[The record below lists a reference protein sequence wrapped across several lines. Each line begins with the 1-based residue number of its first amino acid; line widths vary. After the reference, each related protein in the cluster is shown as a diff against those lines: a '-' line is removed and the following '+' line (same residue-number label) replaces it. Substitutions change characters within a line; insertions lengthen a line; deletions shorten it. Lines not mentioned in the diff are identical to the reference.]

1 VLDSSSLI
9 GRTLSHYRIVAELG
23 GGGMGVVYS
32 AQDLRLHRSV
42 ALKFLPDAMADDPA
56 ALERFRREAQAA
68 SALNHPNIC
77 TIYDVGVHDARQFIA
92 MELLEGRTLKASIS
106 GKPLPLEHV
115 LEWGSEIADA
125 LDSAH
130 LRGIVHRDIKPANIF
145 VTGRGSIKVLDFGLA
160 KLVSER
166 SGFDLSAMPTLTDID
181 QLTRPGAAVGTFA
194 YMSPEQVRG
203 EEVDVRTD
211 LFSLGVVLYQMA
223 TGVLPFPGETSGVIA
238 EAILNRTPAAPVRL
252 NPQVPPK
259 LEDIIGKALEK
270 DRKLRYQN
278 AADMRTDLR
287 RLKRDSE
294 SGRISTVEVE
304 KSPETTRKNKESRT
318 LMVVVAATLIV
329 TATLGG
335 WLFFS
340 RKAHA
345 LTDKDTIVLADFT
358 NTTGD
363 PVFDDALRQGLSV
376 QLEQSP
382 FLSIISDQQV
392 QQTLGLMGHPPDAK
406 LLPAIARE
414 LCQRIGSTAVIDG
427 SIAKIGTQYDVILKA
442 VNCMTGESLASTEA
456 AASNKNHVL
465 EALGTTASDIR
476 KKLGESLGTV
486 QKFDIPLDQA
496 TTPSLDALKAFSS
509 GHKILFTTGAAGA
522 IPLFQHAIELDP
534 NFAIAYAWLGRGYR
548 DLDQNAT
555 AVKYTRKAY
564 ELRGPTSEAE
574 KYFILA
580 SNDIVAT
587 GNFLKA
593 KQTCELWMQA
603 YPRNPMP
610 RTFLAGPIYPSFA
623 QYENALAIAKD
634 TVPLSPDSPV
644 PYFILGFNYIN
655 LNRLDEAKAAYRQA
669 LDHKLDHPYLHTDL
683 YLIAF
688 LQNDSAQME
697 HQASWFAGKVGSEH
711 SMLAL
716 QADTSAYAGRLTQ
729 ARNLSHRAMD
739 SADRADLKEASAIY
753 AARSGLR
760 EALFGQKEEA
770 QRMAAKAIQQSTD
783 EGVRFSAALTYAYAG
798 DDKHAQELIADLADQ
813 SPESTVTQN
822 NFLPA
827 VRAALAL
834 NKGHAS
840 GAIESLANTAPY
852 DLGRCGTYGW
862 TVLYP
867 VYERGEAYL
876 AARQADAAAVEFQK
890 IIDHRGIVVN
900 SPIGTLAYLQISR
913 AYAMQGDV
921 AKAKAAY
928 QYFLTL
934 WKDADPDIPVLK
946 QAKVEYAKLL

>member
-1 VLDSSSLI
+1 VPQSSSLL
-9 GRTLSHYRIVAELG
+9 GQTVSHYRIVAELG
-23 GGGMGVVYS
+23 GGGMGVVYR

-42 ALKFLPDAMADDPA
+42 ALKFLPDAMAGDPA

-77 TIYDVGVHDARQFIA
+77 TIYDVGAHDARQFIA
-92 MELLEGRTLKASIS
+92 MELLEGRMLKASIS
-106 GKPLPLEHV
+106 GKPLPIEQV

-145 VTGRGSIKVLDFGLA
+145 VTGRGHIKVLDFGLA
-160 KLVSER
+160 KLVPER
-166 SGFDLSAMPTLTDID
+166 GGIDLSAMPTLTDID

-211 LFSLGVVLYQMA
+211 LFSFGVVLYQMA

-238 EAILNRTPAAPVRL
+238 EAILNRTPAAPIRF

-278 AADMRTDLR
+278 AADMRADLQ

-294 SGRISTVEVE
+294 SGRISSVEVGR
-304 KSPETTRKNKESRT
+304 SPETTRKNKESRT
-318 LMVVVAATLIV
+318 WMVAVAAILIV
-329 TATLGG
+329 TAALGG

-340 RKAHA
+340 RQAHA
-345 LTDKDTIVLADFT
+345 LTDRDTIVLTDFT

-382 FLSIISDQQV
+382 FLSIVSDQQI

-406 LLPAIARE
+406 LTPAIARE

-427 SIAKIGTQYDVILKA
+427 SIAKIGTQYDLILKA
-442 VNCMTGESLASTEA
+442 VNCVTGESLASTEA
-456 AASNKNHVL
+456 PASNKNHVL
-465 EALGTTASDIR
+465 EALGTTASDMR
-476 KKLGESLGTV
+476 KKLGESLGTL
-486 QKFDIPLDQA
+486 QKFDTPLDQA

-522 IPLFQHAIELDP
+522 VPLFQHAIEVDP
-534 NFAIAYAWLGRGYR
+534 NFAIAYAWLGRAYR

-555 AVKYTRKAY
+555 AAKYTRKAY

-574 KYFILA
+574 RYFILA

-623 QYENALAIAKD
+623 QYENAVAIAKEI
-634 TVPLSPDSPV
+634 VPLSPDSPV
-644 PYFILGFNYIN
+644 PYFILGFNYVN
-655 LNRLDEAKAAYRQA
+655 LNRLDEAKAAYTQA

-688 LQNDSAQME
+688 LQNDSAEME
-697 HQASWFAGKVGSEH
+697 QQASWFAGKVGREH
-711 SMLAL
+711 AMLAL
-716 QADTSAYAGRLTQ
+716 QADTSAYAGRLKQ
-729 ARNLSHRAMD
+729 ARDLSRRAMD

-760 EALFGQKEEA
+760 EALFGQKDEA
-770 QRMAAKAIQQSTD
+770 RRMAAKAIHQSTD
-783 EGVRFSAALTYAYAG
+783 DGVRFSAALTFAYTG
-798 DDKHAQELIADLADQ
+798 DDKHAQELVADLADQ

-834 NKGHAS
+834 NKGNAS
-840 GAIESLANTAPY
+840 GAIESLSNTAPY

-876 AARQADAAAVEFQK
+876 AAHQAAAAAAEFQK

-928 QYFLTL
+928 QYFLML

-946 QAKVEYAKLL
+946 QANAEYAKLQ